1 MRIVILGKPEH
12 NLPEPQSGAIVEG
25 KTYLELVQRLNA
37 FSPFLQCQTEEQYM
51 ERILD
56 DLQLELKL
64 EDEGEIKARKF
75 IRSLASRGLVAFCMD
90 LGSGEIPDRLWEA
103 ILLIR
108 DTGATNMFDYPV
120 VAGLMKE
127 CGYVPEGDWVL
138 ANAAKYVEL
147 IFGNALGAKDK
158 AECAGK

>member
-1 MRIVILGKPEH
+1 M
-12 NLPEPQSGAIVEG
+12 
-25 KTYLELVQRLNA
+25 
-37 FSPFLQCQTEEQYM
+37 
-51 ERILD
+51 D
-56 DLQLELKL
+56 DLQLELQL
-64 EDEGEIKARKF
+64 EDDGEIQARKF
-75 IRSLASRGLVAFCMD
+75 IRSLTSRGLVAFCMD

-158 AECAGK
+158 AECVGK